1 MKKERRLELSTRGPF
16 QLDATVRL
24 LQRRPTNLVDL
35 FENDRHVRLFETA
48 SGPVLAITENVGTV
62 DGPKLVATLRGPA
75 VSVAVARQLEST
87 LRRMLGLEVDPAVLS
102 TLGSIDQRLA
112 PTVRALRG
120 LRPPRFPDL
129 FEAFANVIPFQQ
141 VSLDAGVAAVR
152 RLVERFSS
160 PRDLDGRRFYPF
172 PRAERVA
179 SARVETVRATGL
191 SGAKAQ
197 ALHGIARRIADG
209 ELREEEMERLPTSE
223 AMRRLVEL
231 PGIGPWSAGLLL
243 LRGFG
248 RLDSFPTRDVGVARG
263 LASVL
268 GIAPGTPFDQAS
280 FAARFGDAKGLL
292 YFLSLGS
299 QLLGRGLIR
308 PAEEGSR
315 RQRRT

>member
-1 MKKERRLELSTRGPF
+1 MGRERRIELPTRGPF

-35 FENDRHVRLFETA
+35 FENDRHLRLFETTF
-48 SGPVLAITENVGTV
+48 GPVLAIAENAGTV
-62 DGPKLVATLRGPA
+62 DEPKLVVTLHGP
-75 VSVAVARQLEST
+75 SIPIAVARQLEPT
-87 LRRMLGLEVDPAVLS
+87 LRRMLGLDVDPAVLS
-102 TLGSIDQRLA
+102 ALPRVDRRLA
-112 PTVRALRG
+112 PTVQALRG

-160 PRDLDGRRFYPF
+160 PRDLEGRRFYAF
-172 PRAERVA
+172 PSAERIA
-179 SARVETVRATGL
+179 NARVESVRATGL
-191 SGAKAQ
+191 STAKAR
-197 ALHGIARRIADG
+197 ALHGVARLIAEG
-209 ELREEEMERLPTSE
+209 ELREEEIERLSSAE
-223 AMRRLVEL
+223 AMRRLVDL

-248 RLDSFPTRDVGVARG
+248 RLDSFPAKDIGVARG

-268 GIAPGTPFDQAS
+268 GIAPDAPFDLAS
-280 FAARFGDAKGLL
+280 YSARFGDAKGML

-299 QLLGRGLIR
+299 QLLARGLIR
-308 PAEEGSR
+308 PAEEGAR
-315 RQRRT
+315 R